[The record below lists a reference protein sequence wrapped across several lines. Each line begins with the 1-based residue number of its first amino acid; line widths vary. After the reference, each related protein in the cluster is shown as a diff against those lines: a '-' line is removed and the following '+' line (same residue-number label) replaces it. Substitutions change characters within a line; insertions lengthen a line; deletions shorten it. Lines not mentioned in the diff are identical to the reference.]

1 MKMSNTEEKIY
12 PLLCEKR
19 NLKEIVK
26 ENSNIN
32 LMSYKPN
39 GFINIIYASIILL
52 VIVIIYLVLVK

>member
-1 MKMSNTEEKIY
+1 MYMSKTDGKIY
-12 PLLCEKR
+12 SLLCEKR
-19 NLKEIVK
+19 NIKEKAK